1 MVEEQI
7 ALVTGSNRGIG
18 FGLCRALGERG
29 YRVIMT
35 ARNEKSGSEKAQEL
49 INQGLPVEF
58 LPLDVDDEKSIQSVI
73 ATIKERYGRLDVL
86 INNAGILL
94 DRNTPPNK
102 SLLTKTLETNVI
114 GPYLLCQAAGDL
126 MKTHRKGRIVNV
138 SSHISSLATMQGDFP
153 AYRIS
158 KTALNAVTR
167 IFAAQLK
174 PFNILV
180 NSVCPGWVKTDMG
193 GPHAPL
199 PLEQGVASILWAIDL
214 PDDGPTGHFFQH
226 GKPLNW

>member
-1 MVEEQI
+1 MGEEKI
-7 ALVTGSNRGIG
+7 ALVTGGNRGIG
-18 FGLCRALGERG
+18 FGLCRALAEKG
-29 YRVIMT
+29 YRVILT
-35 ARNEKSGSEKAQEL
+35 ARNEKSGREKAQEL
-49 INQGLPVEF
+49 ISQGLPVEF
-58 LPLDVDDEKSIQSVI
+58 LPLDVDDEKSIQS
-73 ATIKERYGRLDVL
+73 ALSSIKDRYGRLDVL
-86 INNAGILL
+86 VNNAGILL
-94 DRNTPPNK
+94 DRNAPPNK
-102 SLLTKTLETNVI
+102 TLLTQTLETNVI
-114 GPYLLCQAAGDL
+114 GPYLLCQAAADL
-126 MKTHRKGRIVNV
+126 MKAKRQGRIVNV

-193 GPHAPL
+193 GPNAPL
-199 PLEQGVASILWAIDL
+199 PLEKGIASILWAIDL

-226 GKPLNW
+226 GKSLDW